1 MVFPNPWITI
11 LSFVYIFLLGI
22 GSFLVSKVIVNKYL
36 DRFKDNNFLKYLEQV
51 IGSIGFISSFGGG
64 LLILYYFLTLT
75 S

>member
-22 GSFLVSKVIVNKYL
+22 GSFLVSKVIVNNYL
-36 DRFKDNNFLKYLEQV
+36 DIFKENNFLKSLEPIV
-51 IGSIGFISSFGGG
+51 GSIGFISSFGGG

-75 S
+75 F

>member
-22 GSFLVSKVIVNKYL
+22 GSFLVSKVFVNKYL
-36 DRFKDNNFLKYLEQV
+36 DIFKDNNFLKSLEPI

>member
-22 GSFLVSKVIVNKYL
+22 GSFLVSRVIVSNYL
-36 DRFKDNNFLKYLEQV
+36 DRFKDNNLLKSLEPI

>member
-22 GSFLVSKVIVNKYL
+22 GSFIVSKVIVSNYL
-36 DRFKDNNFLKYLEQV
+36 DLFKDNNFLKSLEPI

>member
-11 LSFVYIFLLGI
+11 LSFVYIFILGI
-22 GSFLVSKVIVNKYL
+22 GSFLVSKVFVNKYL
-36 DRFKDNNFLKYLEQV
+36 DIFKVNNFLKSLEPI

>member
-36 DRFKDNNFLKYLEQV
+36 DRIKDNNFLKSLEPI

>member
-22 GSFLVSKVIVNKYL
+22 GSFLVSKVIVNNYL
-36 DRFKDNNFLKYLEQV
+36 DIFKENNFLKSLEPIV
-51 IGSIGFISSFGGG
+51 GSIGFISSFGGG
-64 LLILYYFLTLT
+64 LLILYYFLNLT

>member
-22 GSFLVSKVIVNKYL
+22 GSFLVSKVFVNKYL
-36 DRFKDNNFLKYLEQV
+36 NIFKDNNFLKSLEPI

>member
-22 GSFLVSKVIVNKYL
+22 GSFLVSKIIVNNYL
-36 DRFKDNNFLKYLEQV
+36 DKFKDSNFLKSLEPI

>member
-22 GSFLVSKVIVNKYL
+22 GSFLVSRVIVSNYL
-36 DRFKDNNFLKYLEQV
+36 DKFKDNNFLKSLEPI

>member
-22 GSFLVSKVIVNKYL
+22 GSYLVSKVIVSNYL
-36 DRFKDNNFLKYLEQV
+36 DKFKDNNFFKSLEPI